1 MGAGALEFSHLPFV
15 VVRTNR
21 LEMKDDKIIYEYFN
35 CGCYYLL
42 RRKVFAPVRVE
53 IRFWNDSWK

>member
-42 RRKVFAPVRVE
+42 RRKVFRARSCGDS
-53 IRFWNDSWK
+53 FWNDSWK